1 MSGFARESGKVSMYI
16 ENVTQSASILY
27 RWYELQEADISHHDR
42 PLFRLLACCNGPYYV
57 HVHVNKGK
65 HLRVHCSFVC
75 DAEQHVEIGVG
86 VVRVC
91 LGCIY
96 VSECSARIS
105 ASSGYVP
112 PDDFGCSEGCD
123 FAHSAF
129 ACRMSDSLCSHS
141 FFSCVILS
149 RAVNES
155 WWYTP

>member
-1 MSGFARESGKVSMYI
+1 MSKCARASRKVSMYI

-57 HVHVNKGK
+57 HVHANKRK
-65 HLRVHCSFVC
+65 HLRVHRSFVC

-91 LGCIY
+91 LGCIMS
-96 VSECSARIS
+96 VCAFSIIS
-105 ASSGYVP
+105 ACLGYVP

-155 WWYTP
+155 WW